1 MQSFRQIGA
10 GILLAVISVV
20 IVLGGLALALAEGGM
35 IPASP
40 TDLPDEN
47 TPPGEIVTVFPTL
60 PLPIFTNTPPGLG
73 LTATITLTP
82 PPTLTNCPP
91 PAGWLPIVIQS
102 FDTLD
107 SLAQTYRTTVDLLR
121 VNNCLLNDQLIANS
135 ILYVPPLPTPTLVPC
150 GAPPNWGNYT
160 VVAGDTLYR
169 IGLLYRVT
177 PEELMRANC
186 LTTSVIRVGQ
196 TLKVP
201 NVPTS
206 TSPVISIT
214 NTPIPT
220 QTATGTSSIILTPSL
235 PAPSPTGTITQTPP
249 ATEIPTTTMTPL
261 PTDTLTPTFTPVT
274 PGA

>member
-1 MQSFRQIGA
+1 
-10 GILLAVISVV
+10 
-20 IVLGGLALALAEGGM
+20 LALALAEGGM
-35 IPASP
+35 IPVAP
-40 TDLPDEN
+40 TDLPNEN

-60 PLPIFTNTPPGLG
+60 PLPIFTNTPPGPD

-107 SLAQTYRTTVDLLR
+107 SLALTYGTTVELLR
-121 VNNCLLNDQLIANS
+121 TNNCLLNDQLIANS
-135 ILYVPPLPTPTLVPC
+135 ILYVPPLPTSTLRAC

-160 VVAGDTLYR
+160 VIAGDTLYR

-186 LTTSVIRVGQ
+186 LTTSVIRIGQ

-206 TSPVISIT
+206 TAPVVSIT
-214 NTPIPT
+214 DTPTTGASPIPT

-235 PAPSPTGTITQTPP
+235 PAPSPTSTITQTPP

-261 PTDTLTPTFTPVT
+261 PTETLTPTFTPVT